1 MANFLIGGIQ
11 GSIKAFQ
18 GDFGPLLK
26 TIANS
31 ANNMAR

>member
-26 TIANS
+26 TRLLIILKIIE
-31 ANNMAR
+31 